1 LATSAGAGERAWYVG
16 IEGGVEFDGGSN
28 VDDSGWA
35 ALVTIGRGLTDHLSL
50 EGEVGYRSTSPAG
63 GLWWMASD
71 IDQLSFMG
79 NLIYEAPLGKE
90 VSVAVGVGIGGDQVR
105 QEYGSGFSKSE
116 MEVMGQLKLGL
127 SIAVTEST
135 ELVANYRYT
144 ESITSSPV
152 DNSTLTVGLR
162 FAL

>member
-1 LATSAGAGERAWYVG
+1 M
-16 IEGGVEFDGGSN
+16 EFDGGSN

-35 ALVTIGRGLTDHLSL
+35 ALATIGKGLTNHLSL
-50 EGEVGYRSTSPAG
+50 EGELGYRSTSPG
-63 GLWWMASD
+63 GGPWWMASN
-71 IDQLSFMG
+71 IDQLSIMA
-79 NLIYEAPLGKE
+79 NVVYEAPLGKE
-90 VSVAVGVGIGGDQVR
+90 VSVAIGLGIGGDQVR
-105 QEYGSGFSKSE
+105 QEYGTGFSKSE

-144 ESITSSPV
+144 ESITSAPV